1 MLQRFF
7 IFFCCGLLFS
17 SCNFFQKKEL
27 SMESIIDSVIDF
39 NSVDVFPLFPKCD
52 SIPSQE
58 KQKICS
64 QIKLSE
70 HIYAS
75 LSANKIITAKK
86 VNDTIFIKLNIDK
99 TGKVTLSKL
108 QLTEFIQ
115 QQIPN
120 LDSLISSAIDYLP
133 KLKPA
138 IKHGMPVTTEF
149 VLPVVLKN

>member
-1 MLQRFF
+1 MFQRLILFF
-7 IFFCCGLLFS
+7 ICGFFLI
-17 SCNFFQKKEL
+17 SCEFFQKKKL
-27 SMESIIDSVIDF
+27 SNDSIVDTVIDY

-75 LSANKIITAKK
+75 LSSVNISTQKHVQDTLLIRLKIDNA
-86 VNDTIFIKLNIDK
+86 
-99 TGKVTLSKL
+99 GKVSLSHIKSS
-108 QLTEFIQ
+108 EFIQ

-120 LDSLISSAIDYLP
+120 LDSLIKNGIDSLP
-133 KLKPA
+133 MLKPA
-138 IKHGMPVTTEF
+138 IKRDMPVATEF
-149 VLPVVLKN
+149 SLPIVIKN

>member
-1 MLQRFF
+1 MTQRVLLFF
-7 IFFCCGLLFS
+7 LCGLFLI
-17 SCNFFQKKEL
+17 SCNFFKKKEL
-27 SMESIIDSVIDF
+27 ENDLIIDTIIDY

-75 LSANKIITAKK
+75 LVSVDIVTTKK
-86 VNDTIFIKLNIDK
+86 VSDTLLITLNIDK
-99 TGKVTLSKL
+99 KGKVFLSNIKSSVY
-108 QLTEFIQ
+108 IQ

-120 LDSLISSAIDYLP
+120 LDSLIKMGIDSLP
-133 KLKPA
+133 ILKPA
-138 IKHGMPVTTEF
+138 IKRDMPVATEF
-149 VLPVVLKN
+149 TLSIVIKN